1 MRVEGDDVVD
11 THFHKF
17 LQSDRAVQRL
27 PHGTLVL
34 SSFIQVW
41 HDNGDASCL
50 AADRGDDTLEVLIMI
65 VRRHVV
71 HLAEHLIGFTVIDDI
86 NEKIEVHAAHGTLHN
101 ALAFTGSETR
111 QVAVHDIR
119 RSLISGK
126 REAVLVL
133 AFPLGAPLGQ
143 IIVNFLPDIFA
154 AFQRDESQ

>member
-1 MRVEGDDVVD
+1 MR
-11 THFHKF
+11 
-17 LQSDRAVQRL
+17 LAL
-27 PHGTLVL
+27 PP
-34 SSFIQVW
+34 I
-41 HDNGDASCL
+41 
-50 AADRGDDTLEVLIMI
+50 AAMTRLEVLIMI

-133 AFPLGAPLGQ
+133 AFPARRATGSD
-143 IIVNFLPDIFA
+143 N
-154 AFQRDESQ
+154 SQFPSRYFRSLSEG